1 MNGVSFFISCPLPG
15 KQPDSQENGMNPAAL
30 SLYIHFPFC
39 LSKCYYCN
47 FNSYAGME
55 RLIPDYLREMEKEL
69 LLWKLFV
76 REYSSQS
83 SFHEEFQ
90 VETLYFGGGTPSLL
104 QPEQIA
110 RFVEICREVS
120 PAVALEITLEANPG
134 TVQEKFFARTRCIGV
149 NRLSLGAQSFN
160 DGCLKLLGRI
170 HSADE
175 SREAFRLARKSGF
188 ENINMDLIYA
198 LPGQT
203 MPCWQN
209 TLEEALRLHPEHL
222 SLYSLTLEEGTP
234 LAGTVKAG
242 LLPLPDGD
250 LAADMYLLAEEI
262 LAREGYIHYEISNWA
277 VHGKECR
284 HNLAYWKNTSYL
296 GVGAGAHSFL
306 FGHRFAGVS
315 SPQEYAE
322 KLSTL
327 EHLPLSFS
335 EMGEGRSH
343 LDFVEGVNV
352 EREMSD
358 TVIMGLRLQEG
369 IDFAS
374 FAGRFQREL
383 LPAYRQEIE
392 ELVGLG
398 LLDVDEKGIRLSVR
412 GKLLGNEVFMRFL
425 PPDSAGSALS

>member
-1 MNGVSFFISCPLPG
+1 MNYFISCPLPG
-15 KQPDSQENGMNPAAL
+15 KQPDSQENGMNPVAL
-30 SLYIHFPFC
+30 SLYLHFPFC
-39 LSKCYYCN
+39 LSKCSYCN

-55 RLIPDYLREMEKEL
+55 RLIPDYLGAMEKEI
-69 LLWKLFV
+69 LLWKMFA

-90 VETLYFGGGTPSLL
+90 VETVYFGGGTPSLL

-110 RFVEICREVS
+110 YVIERCRAFPFV
-120 PAVALEITLEANPG
+120 VAPEITLEANPG
-134 TVQEKFFARTRCIGV
+134 TVQEKFFAQIRRAGV

-170 HSADE
+170 HSANE
-175 SREAFRLARKSGF
+175 AREAFLCARKAGF
-188 ENINMDLIYA
+188 DNINMDLIYA

-234 LAGTVKAG
+234 LAGWVKAG

-262 LAREGYIHYEISNWA
+262 LDREGYSHYEISNWA
-277 VHGKECR
+277 VPGKECR

-315 SPQEYAE
+315 SPQEYVE
-322 KLSTL
+322 KLSAL
-327 EHLPLSFS
+327 ERLPPSFL
-335 EMGEGRSH
+335 EVGGEKSH
-343 LDFVEGVNV
+343 LDFVEGADV

-369 IDFAS
+369 IDLAS

-392 ELVGLG
+392 ELVELG
-398 LLDVDEKGIRLSVR
+398 LLDADEKGIRLSGR

-425 PPDSAGSALS
+425 PPNSTGSALS